1 MNGDAVEITSL
12 GDALNYL
19 GIIGGLVAVAVAV
32 IVGGAYVGEC
42 WGRAACKRRHPASV
56 ARRAEIIAERRARLD
71 GRGVIK

>member
-1 MNGDAVEITSL
+1 MSDEITTL

-42 WGRAACKRRHPASV
+42 WGRAACRRRHPASL
-56 ARRAEIIAERRARLD
+56 ARRAEIIAHRRRQLD
-71 GRGVIK
+71 GRA

>member
-19 GIIGGLVAVAVAV
+19 GIIGGLVAVSVAV
-32 IVGGAYVGEC
+32 IVGGAYIGERY
-42 WGRAACKRRHPASV
+42 GRAACKRRHPASM
-56 ARRAEIIAERRARLD
+56 ARRAEIIARRRAQLN